1 MRRFSFLS
9 ALLRCSVL
17 LLVLFS
23 TMSCE
28 HKDLCFRHPHDAL
41 VRVDVDWSQFHEETP
56 TGMSVMVY
64 PEDPEMQCRTV
75 LSNEISYATMALP
88 AGRYKTLGYNQSP
101 SEFGSVHFGDMDQ
114 FYKAVVKGNKM
125 SSRWYV
131 TRAEDEIVIMQP
143 EWIACDSQTDVVV
156 TDEMVQATDEMKLQQ
171 AMQTKQG
178 RTRYESAFPISN
190 LVPLNIISTLNV
202 KVYAKGIH
210 NLRSARASV
219 SGFADGCMLATRQ
232 YTTTTATHL
241 MEKWSVTVDPADPT
255 QGYIFG
261 SISCFGL
268 PADHQGLAEENNFI
282 LDVLLVD
289 NKTILQFPFQ
299 VGDAFV
305 KQTGT
310 DETHELTINLE
321 IYLDSPLPDVKPEG
335 GSGSGFDAT
344 VDDWG
349 PEENVDINM

>member
-1 MRRFSFLS
+1 MRHTPFLS
-9 ALLRCSVL
+9 SVLRCSL
-17 LLVLFS
+17 LSLMLLSLVA
-23 TMSCE
+23 CE
-28 HKDLCFRHPHDAL
+28 HKDLCFHHPHDAL

-56 TGMSVMVY
+56 SGMSVMVY

-88 AGRYKTLGYNQSP
+88 AGRYKTLVYNQSP
-101 SEFGSVHFGDMDQ
+101 TEFGSVYFRDMDQ

-178 RTRYESAFPISN
+178 RTRYESAFSISS

-202 KVYAKGIH
+202 KVYVKGIY
-210 NLRSARASV
+210 NLRSARASIN
-219 SGFADGCMLATRQ
+219 GFADGCMLATRQ
-232 YTTTTATHL
+232 NTTTTATHL

-255 QGYIFG
+255 RGCISG

-268 PADHQGLAEENNFI
+268 PADHQGMAEENNFI

-305 KQTGT
+305 KKADMDGV
-310 DETHELTINLE
+310 HALTINLE
-321 IYLDSPLPDVKPEG
+321 LVLDTPLPDVKPEG